1 MISKLFLAGKMEQQR
16 KERIGLQCKF

>member
-1 MISKLFLAGKMEQQR
+1 MIAKLFLAGKMEQQR